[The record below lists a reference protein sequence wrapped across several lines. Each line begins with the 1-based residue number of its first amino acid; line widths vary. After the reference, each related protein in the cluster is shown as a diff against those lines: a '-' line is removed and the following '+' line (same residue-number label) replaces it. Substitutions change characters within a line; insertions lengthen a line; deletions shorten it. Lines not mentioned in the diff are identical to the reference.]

1 MSMGAVPKTLLLI
14 LDGYGLAEES
24 AGNAAKLADTP
35 YLDALLAD
43 SNLARLE
50 ASGEAVGLPA
60 GFIGNSEVGHL
71 NIGAGRVV
79 LQDMKAVDAAILNG
93 GFYRNPVLLGLCEQ
107 IKKQHGRLHLM
118 GLLSDGGV
126 HSHINH
132 IKALL
137 RLAKEQ
143 NVPVYLHA
151 FTDGRDTSPT
161 SGMNYVREISSA
173 MEEYGGKLASI
184 CGRFYAMDRDKRW
197 ERVEKAWNMLV
208 DGAADTAFSA
218 EEVLSASYA
227 KEITDEFIEPHLL
240 LAKEEATVQNNDG
253 IFFFNFRADRARELA
268 HAFLDKE
275 FSGFQRKFV
284 PQTVMASMTV
294 YEADLPLPAAFGKD
308 VLPNTLGEWVAKNG
322 LKQLRIAETEK
333 YAHVTYFFSGGREE
347 TFKGEERILVNSP
360 KSVATYDL
368 KPEMSAF
375 EVTDKLVAAIR
386 SSRFDFIVC
395 NLANPDMVGHTGN
408 LSAAIKACEAVDF
421 CAKKIIE
428 AALRENM
435 YVCVTAD
442 HGNVEEMFDGEGKP
456 QTAHSMNKVPFL
468 IISGT
473 GTVKT
478 EKEGKLGDIAPTLL
492 ALWKQE
498 KPAEMDGRSL
508 I

>member
-442 HGNVEEMFDGEGKP
+442 HGNVEEMFDCEGKP

-492 ALWKQE
+492 ALWKRE

>member
-24 AGNAAKLADTP
+24 AGNAAKLANTP

-79 LQDMKAVDAAILNG
+79 LQDMKAVDAAISNG
-93 GFYRNPVLLGLCEQ
+93 DFYRNPVLLRLCEQ

-161 SGMNYVREISSA
+161 SGMHYVQEILSA
-173 MEEYGGKLASI
+173 MDEYGGKLASI

-208 DGAADTAFSA
+208 DGVSDTASSA

-240 LAKEEATVQNNDG
+240 LAKEEATVQNGDG

-284 PQTVMASMTV
+284 PLTSMASMTV

-308 VLPNTLGEWVAKNG
+308 VLPNTLGEWVAKHG

-333 YAHVTYFFSGGREE
+333 
-347 TFKGEERILVNSP
+347 
-360 KSVATYDL
+360 
-368 KPEMSAF
+368 
-375 EVTDKLVAAIR
+375 
-386 SSRFDFIVC
+386 
-395 NLANPDMVGHTGN
+395 
-408 LSAAIKACEAVDF
+408 
-421 CAKKIIE
+421 
-428 AALRENM
+428 
-435 YVCVTAD
+435 
-442 HGNVEEMFDGEGKP
+442 
-456 QTAHSMNKVPFL
+456 
-468 IISGT
+468 
-473 GTVKT
+473 
-478 EKEGKLGDIAPTLL
+478 
-492 ALWKQE
+492 
-498 KPAEMDGRSL
+498 
-508 I
+508 